1 MGQGSP
7 SLSYVQIGRNI
18 RRARKRLHMTQD
30 QIAEA
35 LGISANYYRRCELG
49 ITHFSLDRLY
59 QVSVLLST
67 PIESFFE
74 GAYVPQEFE
83 YAPPPAEITPQ
94 LLHLVARCSES
105 AKLAMLQ
112 ICEIISK
119 MDNQ

>member
-1 MGQGSP
+1 MEKQS

-30 QIAEA
+30 QMAEA
-35 LGISANYYRRCELG
+35 LGISTNYYRRCELG
-49 ITHFSLDRLY
+49 ATHFSLDRLY

-67 PIESFFE
+67 PIESFFK
-74 GAYVPQEFE
+74 GAYVAQEFE
-83 YAPPPAEITPQ
+83 NAPPPDEITPQ
-94 LLHLVARCSES
+94 LLHIASGSSES
-105 AKLAMLQ
+105 ARLAMLQ